1 MSDAGII
8 IYPTANPAAYV
19 GLSIKASAAFA
30 NNVGA
35 TSIIGVS
42 PAKPARPYRCE
53 VSIVLTALAT
63 LAANAAFNV
72 IYTDAAGA
80 VTNPVPLVASLAGV
94 PTATVNFGAGGVQRA
109 SGTLIFQSNGIA
121 TDVSISIT
129 GITTPGALA
138 GIYTVV
144 FTPIG

>member
-1 MSDAGII
+1 MSDAGILLF
-8 IYPTANPAAYV
+8 PAANAAYY
-19 GLSIKASAAFA
+19 GLSIKLAAAFA
-30 NNVGA
+30 DNVPV
-35 TSIIGVS
+35 TSIVGIV
-42 PAKPARPYRCE
+42 PAKPARTYRCE

-109 SGTLIFQSNGIA
+109 AGSLIFQSNGIA
-121 TDVSISIT
+121 TDVSISLT

-138 GIYTVV
+138 GIWTAVL
-144 FTPIG
+144 TPIG